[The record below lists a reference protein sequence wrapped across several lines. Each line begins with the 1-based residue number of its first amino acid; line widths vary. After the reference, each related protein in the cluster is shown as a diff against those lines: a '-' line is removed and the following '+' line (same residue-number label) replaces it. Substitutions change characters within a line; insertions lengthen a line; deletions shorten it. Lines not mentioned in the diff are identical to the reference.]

1 MTFVYKLYLHTSFS
15 NMAQLQ
21 NISSI
26 CLQIVKSI
34 FYGPSFK
41 FLDLPLK
48 NAVLW
53 INNIFEILYEESHI
67 GQLLIRL

>member
-48 NAVLW
+48 NAVERLSLKKS
-53 INNIFEILYEESHI
+53 IIVPHI
-67 GQLLIRL
+67 KVD